1 MPPDLRRQTFR
12 APQAVGLKRP
22 EPRNTIETYASQLLG
37 KGVVRSAPLEGA
49 RHRSGSVEI
58 DGFSDLSGLKDDF
71 EVFQN
76 RDLIGIDLDYLFLDG
91 SHFKMHDGTNA
102 EPVMVA

>member
-1 MPPDLRRQTFR
+1 M
-12 APQAVGLKRP
+12 GLKRP
-22 EPRNTIETYASQLLG
+22 KLRNTIETYASQFLG
-37 KGVVRSAPLEGA
+37 KWGGALCAVGGA
-49 RHRSGSVEI
+49 RPRDGSVEI
-58 DGFSDLSGLKDDF
+58 DGFSDLSGLKNDS

-76 RDLIGIDLDYLFLDG
+76 RDLTSIDLDYPFLDG